1 MSKSVTTSIATN
13 TVITASKLFGFLT
26 TGSPT
31 LFAETLHSL
40 ADVGNQVL
48 LLVGEKRSVRTATA
62 KHPFGYGKE
71 KFFWALVSAVSI
83 FFVGFGVTLY
93 HGVHSL
99 LEPGE
104 VAPFTPM
111 TIGLLLFSGALES
124 YTFIIALNELGGF
137 RGLKE
142 NRSNT
147 TVLAVLFEDSVAL
160 IGIALTLVVAGS
172 SYFLGSNPILDG
184 VVSILVALLLGV
196 MAIILAR
203 LNREMLIGVADLS
216 VNNEVLDL
224 IEDKTEIEVAV
235 TSTVVGQDKVILF
248 LKIDP
253 DTLPAGVSFE
263 HLFKAADLMKRHVA
277 RKLKKDVV
285 DVFWQFPEDLPA
297 TPASAGIA

>member
-1 MSKSVTTSIATN
+1 MSKSVTTSIVTN
-13 TVITASKLFGFLT
+13 TIITGSKLFGFIA

-31 LFAETLHSL
+31 LFAETLHSV

-48 LLVGEKRSVRTATA
+48 LLVGEKRATRTATT

-93 HGVHSL
+93 HGIHSL
-99 LEPGE
+99 LEPGD

-124 YTFIIALNELGGF
+124 YTFMIALRELGGF

-160 IGIALTLVVAGS
+160 VGIALTLIVAGS
-172 SYFLGSNPILDG
+172 SYLFGPNAILDG
-184 VVSILVALLLGV
+184 VVSILVALLLGA

-203 LNREMLIGVADLS
+203 LNREMLIGVADLT
-216 VNNEVLDL
+216 VNREVLDF
-224 IEDKTEIEVAV
+224 IEDRSKIEVDV
-235 TSTVVGQDKVILF
+235 TSTVVGQDKLILF
-248 LKIDP
+248 LKIEP
-253 DTLPAGVSFE
+253 DTLPAGVTFE
-263 HLFKAADLMKRHVA
+263 HLFKAADLMKRHIA
-277 RKLKKDVV
+277 KKLKKDVV
-285 DVFWQFPEDLPA
+285 DVFWQFPEELAERP
-297 TPASAGIA
+297 I